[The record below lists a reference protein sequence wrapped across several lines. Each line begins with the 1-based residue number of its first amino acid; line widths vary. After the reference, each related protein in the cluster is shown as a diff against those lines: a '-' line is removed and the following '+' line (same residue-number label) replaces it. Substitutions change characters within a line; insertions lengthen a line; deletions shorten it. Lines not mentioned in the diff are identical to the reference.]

1 MLENLEEHI
10 LWLCNHG
17 VVRWFERDQEG
28 GDVGGRNGER
38 YVGGEGGEEWG
49 VGRVCG
55 HCCEMWDENRGDYKE
70 LGSVWETIC
79 CSAITVAAYFTG
91 VRRR

>member
-1 MLENLEEHI
+1 
-10 LWLCNHG
+10 
-17 VVRWFERDQEG
+17 
-28 GDVGGRNGER
+28 
-38 YVGGEGGEEWG
+38 VGGEGGEEWG